1 MITGKRYDWLK
12 WVAQLLLPAV
22 GTVYYIL
29 AGILGLGE
37 ADNVVGTIIA
47 IDLVLGVF
55 LNISQVKYGK
65 NVGHGDLVVEE
76 AETGET
82 SMRLELDNTPEE
94 LASKQEIRFKVKKK
108 PKLRA
113 L

>member
-12 WVAQLLLPAV
+12 WCAQLLLPAL
-22 GTVYYIL
+22 GTLYYIL
-29 AGILGLGE
+29 ATIFGFGE
-37 ADNVVGTIIA
+37 TANVVGTIMA
-47 IDLVLGVF
+47 VDLLLGVF

-65 NVGHGDLVVEE
+65 HVGHGDLVVEE

-94 LASKQEIRFKVKKK
+94 LASKQEIRFKVKRK

>member
-12 WVAQLLLPAV
+12 WFAQLFLPAV
-22 GTVYYIL
+22 GTLYYIL
-29 AGILGLGE
+29 SGILGLGE
-37 ADNVVGTIIA
+37 TANVVGIILA
-47 IDLVLGVF
+47 IDLVLGLF

-65 NVGHGDLVVEE
+65 HVGHGDLVVEE

-82 SMRLELDNTPEE
+82 SMRLELDHTPEE
-94 LASKQEIRFKVKKK
+94 LATKQEIRFKVKRK